1 MQTIIFQVFGGLG
14 LFIFGMRIM
23 SDGLKKSAGKKLRVI
38 LSAVSSNR
46 VMACITGA
54 LVTSLIQSS
63 SATTVMLVGFVDAGL
78 LSLTQAIGVVL
89 GANIGTTVTAQIIAF
104 KITKYALPAIA
115 TGVLFKFFFK
125 SKKWQEFGEVL
136 LGFGMLFYG
145 LATMKAGFAPLKH
158 EPAFISFLT
167 RFDAENLS
175 EILLCVFAGTVLTII
190 VQSSS
195 ATVGI
200 TMALASQGL
209 INFQGSVALIL
220 GDNIGTTITAE
231 LASIGSNI
239 NAHQTARAHTLFNVI
254 GVFFVILL
262 FPHFVN
268 LVAYLTGI
276 LFSAGDPDLFIGTEK
291 PFISRYIANAHT
303 LFNLMNAIIFLLV
316 LPYLVKAAV
325 WLTPHGKDEAL
336 DDIYHIKYIDS
347 RYLDSPEV
355 ALVQVRHEIIRMGHE
370 AKTMFHGVAGSLKT
384 RDAKIVAT
392 WKDREEVLDNLQK
405 EILDYLVKIMQQNI
419 IVEES
424 IEITS
429 LMRITNNIE
438 RVGDELEDIATA
450 IERMLDEKLIFSPQ
464 AMQDYET
471 ISSEAEKFFS
481 VVLEGIERSDKEIMI
496 EAVKLVNSINKMS
509 EDMRLGHH
517 ARLFEGICEVDRGL
531 LFIDILN
538 AFEKIGS
545 SCYNIAQGIAGVK

>member
-14 LFIFGMRIM
+14 LFLFGMRLM

-38 LSAVSSNR
+38 LGAVSSNR
-46 VMACITGA
+46 VMACITGM
-54 LVTSLIQSS
+54 LITSLIQSS

-145 LATMKAGFAPLKH
+145 LATMKAGFAPLRH

-167 RFDAENLS
+167 RFD
-175 EILLCVFAGTVLTII
+175 LCVLAGTVLTII

-200 TMALASQGL
+200 AMALASQGL

-239 NAHQTARAHTLFNVI
+239 NAHQTARAHTLFNAI
-254 GVFFVILL
+254 GVFFIICV
-262 FPHFVN
+262 FPYFVN
-268 LVAYLTGI
+268 FVTYI
-276 LFSAGDPDLFIGTEK
+276 IGTEK

-303 LFNLMNAIIFLLV
+303 LFNLINAMIFLLV

-325 WLTPHGKDEAL
+325 WLTPHGKDETI

-355 ALVQVRHEIIRMGHE
+355 ALVQVRHEIIRMGQE
-370 AKTMFHGVAGSLKT
+370 AKTMFHGVVGSLKT

-424 IEITS
+424 REITS
-429 LMRITNNIE
+429 LMRMTNNIE

-450 IERMLDEKLIFSPQ
+450 IERMLDEKLMFSPQ
-464 AMQDYET
+464 AMKDYET

-481 VVLEGIERSDKEIMI
+481 VVLKGIERSDKEIMI

-509 EDMRLGHH
+509 EDMRLSHH
-517 ARLFEGICEVDRGL
+517 ARLFEGICEVDRGMI
-531 LFIDILN
+531 FIDILN
-538 AFEKIGS
+538 AFEKIGG